1 MLLRSRRGE
10 PLGAREWKRVKA
22 RCAWVKKTLDAWHA
36 AQQHMDEVCTEAVT
50 RLSEEEFNR
59 LFEAEEAKVAAIR
72 AQIDAVIERDEWP
85 REMHWKCI

>member
-36 AQQHMDEVCTEAVT
+36 AQQHMDEVCTEAVK
-50 RLSEEEFNR
+50 REV
-59 LFEAEEAKVAAIR
+59 KVALSDKELTDVRSSGVTTAG
-72 AQIDAVIERDEWP
+72 AL
-85 REMHWKCI
+85 